1 MLEYPILVE
10 NSDLSESDDIVRQI
24 NKNKDG
30 IFSFFNALK
39 WPLYT
44 KELGINTAIWLPL
57 KV

>member
-1 MLEYPILVE
+1 MLVE

>member
-1 MLEYPILVE
+1 MLVDK
-10 NSDLSESDDIVRQI
+10 SDLSESGDIVRYN

-39 WPLYT
+39 WPLST